1 MEKAYKVLSIDE
13 LSRVGEAGG
22 IEKYYRHK
30 IKTRG
35 GTVLTIDIGE
45 ADMDEAKVAEILE
58 AKATLFDKIKAH

>member
-1 MEKAYKVLSIDE
+1 MGQAYKVLSIDE
-13 LSRVGEAGG
+13 LSRVAEAGG

-35 GTVLTIDIGE
+35 GTVLTVDIGE
-45 ADMDEAKVAEILE
+45 ADMDEAKVEAILE